1 MSAVKELIL
10 GKLEQLE
17 ILSEPILQEVLD
29 FVSFLEW
36 RLDTN
41 QQSILNSNLIPKKDV
56 EVQEDTSSFLLGIAS
71 SFADGLSNENL
82 ECLPTDGAENHDHYL
97 YNQV

>member
-10 GKLEQLE
+10 GKLDQLE
-17 ILSEPILQEVLD
+17 TLSEPILQEVLD

-41 QQSILNSNLIPKKDV
+41 QQSILSSKKDM
-56 EVQEDTSSFLLGIAS
+56 EAKDDTSSFLLGVAS
-71 SFADGLSNENL
+71 SFADGLSSEDL
-82 ECLPTDGAENHDHYL
+82 EWLPTDGAENHDHYL
-97 YNQV
+97 YNNQV

>member
-10 GKLEQLE
+10 GKLDQLE
-17 ILSEPILQEVLD
+17 TLSEPILQEVLD

-41 QQSILNSNLIPKKDV
+41 QQSILSSKKDM
-56 EVQEDTSSFLLGIAS
+56 EAKDDTSSFLLGIAS
-71 SFADGLSNENL
+71 SFADGLSSKDL
-82 ECLPTDGAENHDHYL
+82 ERLPTDGAENHDHYL
-97 YNQV
+97 YNNQV

>member
-10 GKLEQLE
+10 GKLDQLE

-41 QQSILNSNLIPKKDV
+41 QQSILSSKKDM
-56 EVQEDTSSFLLGIAS
+56 EAQEDTSSFLLGIAS
-71 SFADGLSNENL
+71 SFADGLSSEDL
-82 ECLPTDGAENHDHYL
+82 ERLPTDGAENHDRYL
-97 YNQV
+97 YNNQV

>member
-10 GKLEQLE
+10 GKLDQLE

-41 QQSILNSNLIPKKDV
+41 QQSILSSKKDM
-56 EVQEDTSSFLLGIAS
+56 EAKDDTSSFLLGIAS
-71 SFADGLSNENL
+71 SFADSLSSEDL
-82 ECLPTDGAENHDHYL
+82 ERLPTDGAENHDHYL
-97 YNQV
+97 YNNQV

>member
-10 GKLEQLE
+10 GKLDQLE

-41 QQSILNSNLIPKKDV
+41 QQSILCSKKDM
-56 EVQEDTSSFLLGIAS
+56 EAKDDTSSFLLGIAS
-71 SFADGLSNENL
+71 SFADSLSSEDL
-82 ECLPTDGAENHDHYL
+82 ERLPTDGAENHDHYL
-97 YNQV
+97 YNNQV